1 MGRPLCGPDDYSRWR
16 ERVDRQRV
24 SGLSVDQYC
33 QNEGIARS
41 SFYRWIRRLGEGG
54 APERSPSPDRRSPPK
69 SEPCEPVFVPVSV
82 KAPPVEI
89 ELPNRAV
96 VRLSTG
102 ISEALLMEVI
112 RAVGA
117 LRPPMENESC

>member
-1 MGRPLCGPDDYSRWR
+1 MGRPPCGPEDYSRWR
-16 ERVDRQRV
+16 ERVDRQRA

-33 QNEGIARS
+33 ENEGITRS
-41 SFYRWIRRLGEGG
+41 SFYRWIRRLNEGG
-54 APERSPSPDRRSPPK
+54 VPERSPSADHRSPPE
-69 SEPCEPVFVPVSV
+69 SEPSEPMFVPVSV
-82 KAPPVEI
+82 KAAPVEI
-89 ELPNRAV
+89 ELPNGAV

-102 ISEALLMEVI
+102 ICEALLMEVI